1 VRSSRTVL
9 RWLVLAL
16 VVAACGSAEGD
27 IPPGQQAVPCGAA
40 GKQIDTRQ
48 FIGQR
53 EKDAVEL
60 GRRHGCHVLVE
71 MRDGVTVAPGLPT
84 HPLTIGV
91 TIRDGYV
98 DRLCL
103 VHNTDGRCA
112 PSLG

>member
-1 VRSSRTVL
+1 M
-9 RWLVLAL
+9 RWCSLLAL
-16 VVAACGSAEGD
+16 LLAACGSAEGD

-40 GKQIDTRQ
+40 GNQIDTRQ
-48 FIGQR
+48 LIGQT

-60 GRRHGCHVLVE
+60 GRRHACHVLVE
-71 MRDGVTVAPGLPT
+71 MRDGTTVAPGELT
-84 HPLTIGV
+84 HPNTIGV

-103 VHNTDGRCA
+103 THTAGNRCV